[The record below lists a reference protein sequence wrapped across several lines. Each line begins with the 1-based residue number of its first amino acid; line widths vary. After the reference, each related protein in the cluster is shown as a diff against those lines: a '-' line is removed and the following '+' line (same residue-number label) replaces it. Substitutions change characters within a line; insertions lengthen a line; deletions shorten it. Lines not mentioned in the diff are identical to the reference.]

1 MTSGQFSSIPLDK
14 IRVERDRRQR
24 REVTNVDE
32 LAESMARIGQIN
44 PITVTRDLI
53 LVAGE
58 RRFTAACK
66 LKWTHV
72 NVQFTDELTT
82 SELHAI
88 ELEENIKRVDLTWQ
102 DQVRA
107 LDEYH
112 NLRKADRPDWTQ
124 ADTARAIGLTQNT
137 VSEQLSVAR
146 NLTDPRIAEAPKYS
160 VAKNIVKR
168 NEERKDEQAIV
179 SLRQAI
185 GAPADT
191 PEEKAPPTIINASFN
206 EWAPNYEGPR
216 FNLIHCDFPYGIE
229 ADSFNQGGA
238 AAHGGYAD
246 DEGTYWELCRTL
258 AGNLDRLA
266 TPSAHLMFWFSMKFY
281 QPTLEFFA
289 RETDFIIDPFPL
301 IWMKSDN
308 VGILP
313 DPQRGPRRI
322 YETAL
327 LGRRGDRKVVQAVAN
342 AVHHPTVRDRH
353 MSEKPE
359 GMLRQFFRM
368 LVDGNS
374 LVLDP
379 TCGSGSAIRAAESLG
394 AKHTLGLELNP
405 EFAERAQLALERS
418 RLERKNGE
426 AVQP

>member
-1 MTSGQFSSIPLDK
+1 MTSGHFSSVPLDK

-24 REVTNVDE
+24 RELTNVDE

-53 LVAGE
+53 LIAGE

-66 LKWTHV
+66 LGWTAI
-72 NVQFTDELTT
+72 NVQFTDELSH

-88 ELEENIKRVDLTWQ
+88 ELEENIKRVDLSWQ

-112 NLRKADRPDWTQ
+112 SLRKTERPDWTQ

-146 NLTDPRIAEAPKYS
+146 NLSDPRIAEAPKYS

-168 NEERKDEQAIV
+168 NEDRKDEQAIV
-179 SLRQAI
+179 SLRQTI
-185 GAPADT
+185 GAPEGQEKG
-191 PEEKAPPTIINASFN
+191 PEAPPTIINSSFN
-206 EWAPNYEGPR
+206 EWAPVYDGPK
-216 FNLIHCDFPYGIE
+216 FNFIHCDFPYGIE

-246 DEGTYWELCRTL
+246 DEGTYWELCKTL
-258 AGNLDRLA
+258 SSNLDRIA
-266 TPSAHLMFWFSMKFY
+266 TPSCHLMFWFSMKFY
-281 QPTLEFFA
+281 RETLDFFA
-289 RETDFIIDPFPL
+289 RETDFIIEPFPL
-301 IWMKSDN
+301 IWMKTDN

-342 AVHHPTVRDRH
+342 AVGHPTVRERH

-368 LVDGNS
+368 LVDNNS
-374 LVLDP
+374 VVLDP

-394 AKHTLGLELNP
+394 AKFTLGLELNP

-426 AVQP
+426 AV